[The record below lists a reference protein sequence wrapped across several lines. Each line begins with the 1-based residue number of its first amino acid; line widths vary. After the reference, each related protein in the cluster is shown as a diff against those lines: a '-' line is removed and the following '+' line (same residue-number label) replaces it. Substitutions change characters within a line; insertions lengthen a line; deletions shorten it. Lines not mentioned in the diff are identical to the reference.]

1 MIGSHNSVTTT
12 KGHAVTLKEYFN
24 QDKYFSES
32 TQELVSIQE
41 MAFPHAFNAWWKLCE
56 TYHMDFYDTQLNR
69 AFMERLSPS
78 AETIRDNLKARGTAV
93 YVALHPLHKKAVR
106 SKFYRAGK
114 ALGVK
119 VTTHASKNWVT
130 AEVVTNTQVRVK
142 GEKVA

>member
-1 MIGSHNSVTTT
+1 ME
-12 KGHAVTLKEYFN
+12 LREYFN

-32 TQELVSIQE
+32 TQELMSIQE

-56 TYHMDFYDTQLNR
+56 TYHMDFYDTRLNR

-78 AETIRDNLKARGTAV
+78 AETIRDGLQKYGVISHA
-93 YVALHPLHKKAVR
+93 ALHPKHVKAVR

-114 ALGVK
+114 KIGAK
-119 VTTHASKNWVT
+119 VHTHAGKNWVT
-130 AEVVTNTQVRVK
+130 AEIVTDTQVRVK

>member
-1 MIGSHNSVTTT
+1 MTGMTER
-12 KGHAVTLKEYFN
+12 EYFN
-24 QDKYFSES
+24 QDMYFSES
-32 TQELVSIQE
+32 QQELVPIQE

-56 TYHMDFYDTQLNR
+56 TYHIEFYDTQLNR

-78 AETIRDNLKARGTAV
+78 AENIRARLKAGGAATHV
-93 YVALHPLHKKAVR
+93 SMHPKHAEAVR
-106 SKFYRAGK
+106 AKFYRAGR

-119 VTTHASKNWVT
+119 VKTHVAKNWVT